1 MDGEDKK
8 ALAKKMAAERSKPT
22 QRKPLAGSNTQ
33 QTARGGSLSFFGDE
47 ADGWNMSPKSILLFS
62 VAYMGCVILLHI
74 FGKISNMKTGKT
86 PDAPEPGP
94 DTGAGDL

>member
-8 ALAKKMAAERSKPT
+8 ALAKKMAQERNKQT
-22 QRKPLAGSNTQ
+22 ARKPLASSNQQ
-33 QTARGGSLSFFGDE
+33 QTARGNSLSFFGDE

-74 FGKISNMKTGKT
+74 FGKITNMKGKT
-86 PDAPEPGP
+86 ADAPEPGP